1 MSHLCTRCKALMCP
15 DCREIAE
22 EYEELLSNWKH
33 ANLALEQRIEEKG
46 IELALIEARAN
57 DWEKLAKLG
66 YPEMI
71 QRWMDSQVGE
81 AA

>member
-22 EYEELLSNWKH
+22 EYEELLSNWKR
-33 ANLALEQRIEEKG
+33 ANFALEQRIEKMER
-46 IELALIEARAN
+46 EAEGNER
-57 DWEKLAKLG
+57 K
-66 YPEMI
+66 
-71 QRWMDSQVGE
+71 RRE